1 MNLKKQNKFFASAW
15 CVLMLALLALP
26 SQVTHAQK
34 DSQIVDKKRFDKFQ
48 VRVIRPRFFNKRGR
62 FELGARMNVVMNQT
76 FIYTYAGTFNLGYH
90 FLESVGLELTGS
102 YGLSV
107 DKADKSLLDDEFQI
121 KTIIVRDQWD
131 FGGALTFTPI
141 YGKYQLSSGR
151 LIYFDTFVQAGGG
164 LQGVDWQYDHCADP
178 SDIVDATDSF
188 QSPPTAPARNTVS
201 YPTFFGGVGQR
212 YFLNQNLSLRWDVM
226 YRQFTYDSIDGNCG
240 KDDPRFAATNES
252 KVHQV
257 VHMMLG
263 ASYFF

>member
-1 MNLKKQNKFFASAW
+1 MNLKVQKNIFVSIFSLLTIATCLTPAS
-15 CVLMLALLALP
+15 V
-26 SQVTHAQK
+26 SFGQK
-34 DSQIVDKKRFDKFQ
+34 DKQIVDKKRFDKFQ

-62 FELGARMNVVMNQT
+62 FELGARLNVVMNQT

-107 DKADKSLLDDEFQI
+107 DKSDKSLLDDEFQI

-131 FGGALTFTPI
+131 VGGALTFTPI

-151 LIYFDTFVQAGGG
+151 LIYFDTFLQFGGG

-178 SDIVDATDSF
+178 SEGTGGVLS
-188 QSPPTAPARNTVS
+188 APQAPERNTVS
-201 YPTFFGGVGQR
+201 YPPFFGGLGQR
-212 YFLNQNLSLRWDVM
+212 YFLNKNLSLRWDVL
-226 YRQFTYDSIDGNCG
+226 YRRFNYDSIDGNCG
-240 KDDPRFAATNES
+240 RDVPELAGTNES

-257 VHMMLG
+257 VHLMVG